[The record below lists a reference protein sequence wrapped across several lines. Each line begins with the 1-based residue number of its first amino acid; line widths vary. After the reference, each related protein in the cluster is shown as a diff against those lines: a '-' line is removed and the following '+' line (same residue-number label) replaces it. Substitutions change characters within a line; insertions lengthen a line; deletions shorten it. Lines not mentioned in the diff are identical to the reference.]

1 VSVGDELRLALRH
14 HPAAVTVVT
23 APGPVGLTV
32 SSFGSVSMHPPLVGL
47 WIGTGASAFPALS
60 VASHFA
66 VHLLHADQTGL
77 ADLFARTDADRF
89 GAGTRWES
97 DVDGLPNLLD
107 APVRLRCRTVRTVEV
122 GDHILLI
129 GDPLAIDHQSET
141 QPLLRFQGRYT
152 SVA

>member
-14 HPAAVTVVT
+14 HPAAVTIVT

-47 WIGTGASAFPALS
+47 WIGTGASAYEALS
-60 VASHFA
+60 VAEHFA
-66 VHLLHADQTGL
+66 VHLLHAEQTDL
-77 ADLFARTDADRF
+77 ADLFARTNADRF
-89 GAGTRWES
+89 GGSTRWES

-107 APVRLRCRTVRTVEV
+107 APVRLRCRTVQRVAV

-129 GDPLAIDHQSET
+129 GDPLAIENQAET

>member
-1 VSVGDELRLALRH
+1 MSVGEELRVALRH
-14 HPAAVTVVT
+14 HPAAVTIVT
-23 APGPVGLTV
+23 ARGPVGLTV

-60 VASHFA
+60 VAEHFA
-66 VHLLHADQTGL
+66 VHLLHADQTDL

-89 GAGTRWES
+89 GGGTRWES

-107 APVRLRCRTVRTVEV
+107 SPVRLRCRTVRRIEV
-122 GDHILLI
+122 GDHIALI
-129 GDPLAIDHQSET
+129 GEPLAIEQEAEP

>member
-1 VSVGDELRLALRH
+1 VSVGDQLRHALRH
-14 HPAAVTVVT
+14 HPAAVTIVT

-47 WIGTGASAFPALS
+47 WIGTGASAYPALS
-60 VASHFA
+60 QASHFA
-66 VHLLHADQTGL
+66 VHLLHAEQTGL
-77 ADLFARTDADRF
+77 ADLFARTNADRF
-89 GAGTRWES
+89 GADTKWES

-107 APVRLRCRTVRTVEV
+107 APVRLRCRTVQRLAV
-122 GDHILLI
+122 GDHIALI
-129 GDPLAIDHQSET
+129 GEPLDIDHQAET

>member
-1 VSVGDELRLALRH
+1 VSVGEQLRQALRH
-14 HPAAVTVVT
+14 HPAAVTIVT

-66 VHLLHADQTGL
+66 VHLLHAEQTAL

-89 GAGTRWES
+89 GGTTRWES

-107 APVRLRCRTVRTVEV
+107 APVRLRCRIAQTLPV
-122 GDHILLI
+122 GDHVALI
-129 GDPLAIDHQSET
+129 GEPLNIDHQAET

-152 SVA
+152 SVS

>member
-1 VSVGDELRLALRH
+1 MSVGDQLRLALRH

-32 SSFGSVSMHPPLVGL
+32 SSFSSVSMHPPLVGL

-60 VASHFA
+60 RAAHFA
-66 VHLLHADQTGL
+66 VHLLHADQTEL
-77 ADLFARTDADRF
+77 ADLFARTNADRF
-89 GAGTRWES
+89 GPATNWKS
-97 DVDGLPNLLD
+97 DVDGLPRLLD
-107 APVRLRCRTVRTVEV
+107 APVRLRCRTVQRLTV
-122 GDHILLI
+122 GDHIALI
-129 GDPLAIDHQSET
+129 GEPLDIDHQAEA

>member
-1 VSVGDELRLALRH
+1 MSVSEQLRLALRH

-23 APGPVGLTV
+23 AAGPVGLTV

-47 WIGTGASAFPALS
+47 WVNTSASAYAALS
-60 VASHFA
+60 GADRFA
-66 VHLLHADQTGL
+66 VHLLHADQTHL
-77 ADLFARTDADRF
+77 ADLFARTNADRF

-97 DVDGLPNLLD
+97 DVDGVPNLLD
-107 APVRLRCRTVRTVEV
+107 APVRLRCRTHQRIPV
-122 GDHILLI
+122 GDHLLLI
-129 GDPLAIDHQSET
+129 GDPVSIDHPAET

>member
-1 VSVGDELRLALRH
+1 VIGQQLRLALRN

-23 APGPVGLTV
+23 AAGPVGLTV
-32 SSFGSVSMHPPLVGL
+32 SSFGSVSMQPPLVGL
-47 WIGTGASAFPALS
+47 WIGTGASAYPVLS
-60 VASHFA
+60 VAERFA

-77 ADLFARTDADRF
+77 ADLFARTNADRF
-89 GAGTRWES
+89 GPATRWTS

-107 APVRLRCRTVRTVEV
+107 SPVRLRCRTVQRVPV

-129 GDPLAIDHQSET
+129 GDPVAIEHQAPP